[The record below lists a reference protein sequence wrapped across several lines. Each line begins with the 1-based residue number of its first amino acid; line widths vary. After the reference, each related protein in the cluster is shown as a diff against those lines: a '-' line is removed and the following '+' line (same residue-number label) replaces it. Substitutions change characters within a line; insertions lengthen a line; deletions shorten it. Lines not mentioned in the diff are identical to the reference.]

1 MLSIFLKYQN
11 ILRIAQKL
19 VFIQN
24 LLTLKMVLMG
34 KGKRIGTIDLI
45 RLGTPYG
52 GWFVPRNM
60 TSTNKSLVVVSAGLG
75 HDTSFDFE
83 IIKNGC
89 FVLGLDPL
97 LECCQIAQ
105 KQLGANGDFKILN
118 LGLASFT
125 GTQIFYAPKISH
137 HDSYST
143 INVQQVSK
151 PESFAFPVI
160 SLGDLFLQNKKLQQA
175 EFSMLKMD
183 VEGAELEILL
193 ESTTDVN
200 RFDFLAVEMDFLSL
214 IPFFST
220 FTRIKRILI
229 ARKILVK
236 LETTSGWHLIKTENF
251 NFFWAKS

>member
-1 MLSIFLKYQN
+1 
-11 ILRIAQKL
+11 
-19 VFIQN
+19 
-24 LLTLKMVLMG
+24 
-34 KGKRIGTIDLI
+34 
-45 RLGTPYG
+45 
-52 GWFVPRNM
+52 
-60 TSTNKSLVVVSAGLG
+60 
-75 HDTSFDFE
+75 
-83 IIKNGC
+83 
-89 FVLGLDPL
+89 
-97 LECCQIAQ
+97 
-105 KQLGANGDFKILN
+105 
-118 LGLASFT
+118 
-125 GTQIFYAPKISH
+125 
-137 HDSYST
+137 
-143 INVQQVSK
+143 
-151 PESFAFPVI
+151 VI